1 MNLDLNFYFA
11 VFLRRLHYFIIIFA
25 LVSAASI
32 AAAFLLPAVYTANS
46 VLLVESS
53 QIPGPLAAPTVQAQ
67 ALEKLQTIENRL
79 MTRTNLLEIA
89 QKLKV
94 FRDMPKMSPDDIVQ
108 GMRENTRIGK
118 SAGRGQA
125 TIMTIAFDGE
135 TGPIAAGVVNEYVT
149 LILKSDVELRTGNAE
164 DTLEFFNQEVKRL
177 SGEIDIMSEKIL
189 DFQNKNSDA
198 LPNTLNFRLSQQTL
212 LQDRL
217 ATAERDIA
225 TLKDQKARMIAIF
238 ESTGQINAA
247 ATANQ
252 TPEARQ
258 LDQLRQQL
266 NGMLAVFTPE
276 NPKVKMLQ
284 LQINQ
289 LEEVVK
295 AQLPPDV
302 TGNPAATMLDVQ
314 IADLD
319 TRIQILE
326 EQRAQLIEQLAVLKD
341 SIDRTPANQVALDA
355 LNRDYSNIQ
364 QQYNT
369 AVARQSQA
377 AAGERIEVLSKGERI
392 SVVDA
397 ATVPDRPSS
406 PNRVMI
412 AGGGI
417 FSGAALGIAVI
428 VLLEL
433 LNRAVRRPKDL
444 INSFGITPIAT
455 IPYMRTP
462 SETMMRRSGFAA
474 LLLLAVVGIPAII
487 YAVHVYYQPLD
498 MIVGKVAAKFGIRL

>member
-1 MNLDLNFYFA
+1 MNLDLSFYFA
-11 VFLRRLHYFIIIFA
+11 VFLRRLHYFIIVFA

-67 ALEKLQTIENRL
+67 ALEKLQTVENRL

-94 FRDMPKMSPDDIVQ
+94 FRDMPKMSPDEIVTA
-108 GMRENTRIGK
+108 MRQNTRIGK

-125 TIMTIAFDGE
+125 TIMTIGFDGE

-149 LILKSDVELRTGNAE
+149 LILKADVELRTGNAE

-189 DFQNKNSDA
+189 DFQNKNADA
-198 LPNTLNFRLSQQTL
+198 LPNTLAYRLGQQTL

-252 TPEARQ
+252 TPEAKQ

-284 LQINQ
+284 LQITQ

-295 AQLPPDV
+295 AQLPPDS

-319 TRIQILE
+319 TRIAVAE

-369 AVARQSQA
+369 SVARQSQA

-406 PNRVMI
+406 PNRVLI
-412 AGGGI
+412 AGGGVVA
-417 FSGAALGIAVI
+417 GAALGIALI

-444 INSFGITPIAT
+444 ITSFGITPIAT

-474 LLLLAVVGIPAII
+474 LLLIAVVGIPAII
-487 YAVHVYYQPLD
+487 YAVHVFYQPLD
-498 MIVGKVAAKFGIRL
+498 IIVGRVAAKFGIRL

>member
-1 MNLDLNFYFA
+1 MNLDLTFYFA

-108 GMRENTRIGK
+108 AMRQNTRIGK
-118 SAGRGQA
+118 NAGRGQA

-149 LILKSDVELRTGNAE
+149 LILKADVEIRTGNAE

-189 DFQNKNSDA
+189 DFQNKNADA
-198 LPNTLNFRLSQQTL
+198 LPNTLQYRMGQQTQ
-212 LQDRL
+212 LQANL
-217 ATAERDIA
+217 VTAERDIA
-225 TLKDQKARMIAIF
+225 LLKDQKARMIALF
-238 ESTGQINAA
+238 QATGQLTGTAA
-247 ATANQ
+247 AQ
-252 TPEARQ
+252 TPEAQQ
-258 LDQLRQQL
+258 LNQLRQQM
-266 NGMLAVFTPE
+266 NTFIATYSPT
-276 NPKVKMLQ
+276 NPKVRQ
-284 LQINQ
+284 LQAQIDQ
-289 LEEVVK
+289 MEAIVQ
-295 AQLPPDV
+295 AQQLPPD
-302 TGNPAATMLDVQ
+302 AAASQMSPLDIQ
-314 IADLD
+314 IASID
-319 TRIQILE
+319 TQIEALE
-326 EQRAQLIEQLAVLKD
+326 AQREQLIEQLAVLKD

-406 PNRVMI
+406 PNRLLI

-428 VLLEL
+428 VLMEL

-498 MIVGKVAAKFGIRL
+498 LIVGKVAAKLGIRL

>member
-1 MNLDLNFYFA
+1 MNLDLSFYFA
-11 VFLRRLHYFIIIFA
+11 VFLRRLHYFVIIFA

-67 ALEKLQTIENRL
+67 ALEKLQTVENRL

-94 FRDMPKMSPDDIVQ
+94 FKDMSKMSPDDIVQ
-108 GMRENTRIGK
+108 AMRQNTRIGK
-118 SAGRGQA
+118 NAGRGQA

-149 LILKSDVELRTGNAE
+149 LILKADVELRTGNAE

-189 DFQNKNSDA
+189 DFQNKNADA

-284 LQINQ
+284 LQIDQ
-289 LEEVVK
+289 LEAVVK
-295 AQLPPDV
+295 AQLPPDA

-319 TRIQILE
+319 TRIAIAE
-326 EQRAQLIEQLAVLKD
+326 EQRVQLMEQLAVLKD

-406 PNRVMI
+406 PNRMLI

-417 FSGAALGIAVI
+417 VSGTALGIAVI

-498 MIVGKVAAKFGIRL
+498 LIVDKVAAKFGIRL